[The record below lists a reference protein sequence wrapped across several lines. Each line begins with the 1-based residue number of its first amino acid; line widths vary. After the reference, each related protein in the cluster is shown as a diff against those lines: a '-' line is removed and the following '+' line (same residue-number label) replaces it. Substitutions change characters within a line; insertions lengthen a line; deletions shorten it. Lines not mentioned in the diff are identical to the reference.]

1 MDRAEFE
8 RAMAQLSV
16 EQQKQQKQQQQKQQQ
31 QQLLGA
37 AAVAN
42 VDVAQVVELLSFDF
56 PDVTVPQLAALA
68 DALEKDHTQM
78 FSQR

>member
-1 MDRAEFE
+1 
-8 RAMAQLSV
+8 MAQLSV
-16 EQQKQQKQQQQKQQQ
+16 EQQQKQQKQQQQKQQQ